1 MKQNIVFISG
11 IPRSG
16 TSLLHLMI
24 GAHPRYVSVGEVYGL
39 IRPGS
44 ERFANPEGVQCSCG
58 KTANDCTFWG
68 EVVSRLR
75 GSDEATAAGRY
86 QIFLDVFKARF
97 GDDKAPV
104 DSSKAM
110 PALAA
115 LTTLPH
121 VQVKTFYVIK
131 DVRAWTV
138 SLREHQ
144 NQQFRKLPR
153 YQRFTRNMSS
163 RLFRRWYRENRE
175 NQAVIKRLGVPS
187 AQLSYEELCLFPSQ
201 SLTKIS
207 AFLGDEFTAEV
218 LSFNKAEHHGVLI
231 NRMRNSEEK
240 MSGVFYDIRWLFSHK
255 QWRVPMLLFPRIMDY
270 NNRHVYGHVAT
281 PYKQPGADQITVQS
295 EGAAG

>member
-1 MKQNIVFISG
+1 MKRNLVFISG

-44 ERFANPEGVQCSCG
+44 ARMANPDGVQCSCG
-58 KTANDCTFWG
+58 KNALDCTFWG

-75 GSDEATAAGRY
+75 GSDESTVAGRY

-97 GDDKAPV
+97 GDEKIPV

-110 PALAA
+110 PALEA

-144 NQQFRKLPR
+144 NQQFKKLPR
-153 YQRFTRNMSS
+153 HQRFTRNMSS
-163 RLFRRWYRENRE
+163 RLFRRWYNENRE
-175 NQAVIKRLGVPS
+175 NQAVIERLGVPS
-187 AQLSYEELCLFPSQ
+187 AQLSYEELCLFPTQ

-207 AFLGDEFTAEV
+207 AFLGDEFTEEV
-218 LSFNKAEHHGVLI
+218 LSFNKGEHHGVLI
-231 NRMRNSEEK
+231 NRMRNSKEK
-240 MSGVFYDIRWLFSHK
+240 MSGVFYDTRWLFSHR

-270 NNRHVYGHVAT
+270 NNRHVYGHVDS
-281 PYKQPGADQITVQS
+281 PFKRPGAEQRTVQS
-295 EGAAG
+295 ARAAN

>member
-1 MKQNIVFISG
+1 
-11 IPRSG
+11 
-16 TSLLHLMI
+16 
-24 GAHPRYVSVGEVYGL
+24 
-39 IRPGS
+39 
-44 ERFANPEGVQCSCG
+44 
-58 KTANDCTFWG
+58 
-68 EVVSRLR
+68 
-75 GSDEATAAGRY
+75 Y

-240 MSGVFYDIRWLFSHK
+240 MSGVFYDNRWLFSHK

-295 EGAAG
+295 ERAAG